1 MRLLDFLIR
10 AMRFLAWPVTLGLL
24 GALLYLQ
31 LKTPASISGT
41 TLSHPGHAVSSL
53 PEPGSTSTPSTNSYA
68 DAVER
73 AIPSVVNIY
82 TRTRIRNRTPYSNE
96 PLFNFFF
103 NAPRQERVQA
113 SLGSGV
119 VVTTDGYLLTNHH
132 VVQGADTII
141 VVLHDGRESL
151 AKVVGSDPEIDL
163 CVLKIDLE
171 GLTPVSF
178 GNVDSARIGD
188 VVLAIGNPYGLGQ
201 TVTQGIISASSRDGL
216 QLTTNYIQTD
226 AAINPGN
233 SGGALIDA
241 QGNLLGINT
250 SIFNTTGSSIG
261 IGFAIPSDT
270 AMKVLEDIKTYGRV
284 LRGALGIVPKSVP
297 PTMAKQFNLSIGEGI
312 LITALYNGSPAHQA
326 GLMPGDIILE
336 MDGHR
341 ITGDSAGL
349 DIIAK
354 SKPGA
359 ETTITVFRNGNRISK
374 KITPAIRAER

>member
-1 MRLLDFLIR
+1 MNSLMRLLHSLIGL
-10 AMRFLAWPVTLGLL
+10 ARFLAWPLTLGLL
-24 GALLYLQ
+24 AALLYLQ
-31 LKTPASISGT
+31 LKTPPPSLGT
-41 TLSHPGHAVSSL
+41 TPAATASP
-53 PEPGSTSTPSTNSYA
+53 TSYA
-68 DAVER
+68 DAVEQ

-82 TRTRIRNRTPYSNE
+82 TRTRVRNRTPYSND

-119 VVTTDGYLLTNHH
+119 IVTTDGYLLTNHH

-151 AKVVGSDPEIDL
+151 ATVVGSDPEIDL

-171 GLTPVSF
+171 NLTPVSF
-178 GNVDSARIGD
+178 GNVDNARIGD

-241 QGNLLGINT
+241 QGKLLGINT

-261 IGFAIPSDT
+261 IGFAIPADT

-297 PTMAKQFNLSIGEGI
+297 QSMAKAFNLASGEGI

-326 GLMPGDIILE
+326 GLMPGDIIVE
-336 MDGHR
+336 MSGHPV
-341 ITGDSAGL
+341 TGNSAGL

-354 SKPGA
+354 SKPGE
-359 ETTITVFRNGNRISK
+359 ETTITVYRNGKRISQ
-374 KITPAIRAER
+374 KITPAIRGK